1 MEREPLRPTGHFER
15 RPLPYPLFGQQ
26 FVQVIN
32 ASYRPP
38 GKPDDQIPFRQ
49 AGTKRNA
56 KSALARPPRPSSP
69 CSGSLRDRRWRSP
82 TDPLDLLRLAQR
94 RRRQVRRS
102 GSDGYVTDTACPGRI
117 LLVEQQVSL
126 SFDQRPNRHTSDFHV
141 ALYWLTE
148 GTLEI
153 QVKIRLHTSKFFI
166 ELSARSVLKTEK
178 KPNPISHLVN
188 RVRVRGQTRRRGI
201 SPTVFAPN
209 C

>member
-69 CSGSLRDRRWRSP
+69 CSGSFRDRRWRSP

-126 SFDQRPNRHTSDFHV
+126 SFDQRPKQTHKRLSRRAVLAHRRDTRNSGKNPSPHFQFFYR
-141 ALYWLTE
+141 
-148 GTLEI
+148 
-153 QVKIRLHTSKFFI
+153 VKRAVGF
-166 ELSARSVLKTEK
+166 E
-178 KPNPISHLVN
+178 N
-188 RVRVRGQTRRRGI
+188 
-201 SPTVFAPN
+201 
-209 C
+209 